1 MKHIC
6 FISSAFGRD
15 DSLIVMRQGRSLA
28 ESGFQVTYLVCDD
41 QPDAFDKGIHY
52 ISTGYKPKS
61 KKDDVVVIKDVRPRE
76 AIAYNKKNETKFKPL
91 YIPKLKRVQFSPP
104 ATIAWFEDGSKSV
117 AVAGHGDEYDK
128 ETGLAICMLKRV
140 LGNKE
145 YRRIMDEHCYVNKEM
160 LS

>member
-1 MKHIC
+1 MGKRIGLYNESPIDIEIDAEFTDALMSLFDSIC
-6 FISSAFGRD
+6 KPQKPS
-15 DSLIVMRQGRSLA
+15 
-28 ESGFQVTYLVCDD
+28 
-41 QPDAFDKGIHY
+41 
-52 ISTGYKPKS
+52 KPKS

>member
-1 MKHIC
+1 MGKRIGLYNESP
-6 FISSAFGRD
+6 IDIELDAEIAD
-15 DSLIVMRQGRSLA
+15 MLTSLFNNIYKPQKPS
-28 ESGFQVTYLVCDD
+28 
-41 QPDAFDKGIHY
+41 
-52 ISTGYKPKS
+52 KPKS
-61 KKDDVVVIKDVRPRE
+61 KKDDVVIIKDIRPRE

>member
-1 MKHIC
+1 MGKRIGLYNESPIDIEIDAEVADMLTSL
-6 FISSAFGRD
+6 FNNIYKPQKSS
-15 DSLIVMRQGRSLA
+15 
-28 ESGFQVTYLVCDD
+28 
-41 QPDAFDKGIHY
+41 
-52 ISTGYKPKS
+52 KPKS
-61 KKDDVVVIKDVRPRE
+61 KKDDVVIIKDIRPRE

>member
-1 MKHIC
+1 MGKRIGLYNESP
-6 FISSAFGRD
+6 IDIEIDAEIAD
-15 DSLIVMRQGRSLA
+15 MLTSL
-28 ESGFQVTYLVCDD
+28 FNHTYKP
-41 QPDAFDKGIHY
+41 QKP
-52 ISTGYKPKS
+52 SKPKS

-76 AIAYNKKNETKFKPL
+76 AIAYNKKNEPKFKPL

-140 LGNKE
+140 LGNKK

>member
-1 MKHIC
+1 MDYWTKLY
-6 FISSAFGRD
+6 GRTETGANNLDEILTDLMSIIFTD
-15 DSLIVMRQGRSLA
+15 D
-28 ESGFQVTYLVCDD
+28 EE
-41 QPDAFDKGIHY
+41 DK
-52 ISTGYKPKS
+52 KPK
-61 KKDDVVVIKDVRPRE
+61 KKTKNKNVTVLKDIRPTE
-76 AIAYNKKNETKFKPL
+76 GITYNKKDEKNFKPL

-104 ATIAWFEDGSKSV
+104 ATIAWFVDGSKSV

-145 YRRIMDEHCYVNKEM
+145 YRRIMDKYCYVDKEK

>member
-1 MKHIC
+1 MGKRIGLYNESPIDIEIDAEFTDALMSLFDSIC
-6 FISSAFGRD
+6 KPQKPS
-15 DSLIVMRQGRSLA
+15 
-28 ESGFQVTYLVCDD
+28 
-41 QPDAFDKGIHY
+41 
-52 ISTGYKPKS
+52 KPKP
-61 KKDDVVVIKDVRPRE
+61 KKDDVVILKDIRPRE